1 MKVSSTRRD
10 RAALLFC
17 TLRSAVGISLDPPC
31 LLGICRV
38 VMWCFILGNH
48 QDLAKYGTRVIGET
62 WT

>member
-1 MKVSSTRRD
+1 V
-10 RAALLFC
+10 ALLFC
-17 TLRSAVGISLDPPC
+17 TLRSAVGISLDPLC